1 MVKSKFRKLKMN
13 KAPGID
19 LIGTRFLIE
28 LLEVISDWVIKLYN
42 KTLRTCDIPD
52 DWKLANVTSVFKK
65 GKKT

>member
-1 MVKSKFRKLKMN
+1 MN

-19 LIGTRFLIE
+19 LIGTRILIE
-28 LLEVISDWVIKLYN
+28 LLEVISDWVIELYN
-42 KTLRTCDIPD
+42 KTLRTCDIPY